1 MFESRAE
8 KIRKKREELGVERTG
23 LPSSDA
29 AIASESAE
37 TAEAAEAT
45 ETTEATAVKYAA
57 VNKAGNLSGYSG
69 SADPAELAAYVNAL
83 SHTNCFR
90 ADFFPRR
97 DTPKNINTPNEFPK
111 SAEDEKAAAARIKR
125 YRELLAEKVA
135 GNVASEY
142 EKLEFLLLPY
152 FKEPPEAFA
161 KKLLRAFGSL
171 RAVLFASPEEL
182 RQIAGMPSL
191 AALTI
196 PQYAAMLYGANSA
209 APGYKGKIDS
219 PEKAAKLLA
228 KWLGYGKK
236 ERFYVLH
243 LDKNNRLITAK
254 QVAEGNFS
262 KVTISTA
269 YLVAEAIAV
278 GAHSVIMAHNHP
290 NNAPFPSEADIS
302 TTKSFSEAYYSVG
315 INLLDHIII
324 AGVAPNAFYSLAR
337 GERSLENYFDVVD
350 GYRFW

>member
-23 LPSSDA
+23 LPSFDA

-37 TAEAAEAT
+37 TAEA
-45 ETTEATAVKYAA
+45 TAAKYAA

-97 DTPKNINTPNEFPK
+97 DTPKSTKPLNKLSK
-111 SAEDEKAAAARIKR
+111 SAEDDKAAARIKR

-182 RQIAGMPSL
+182 RQIEGIPSL

-196 PQYAAMLYGANSA
+196 PQYAALLYGANSA

-219 PEKAAKLLA
+219 PEKAAKLLV

-243 LDKNNRLITAK
+243 LDKDNRLITAK

-290 NNAPFPSEADIS
+290 NNSPFPSEADIS

-324 AGVAPNAFYSLAR
+324 AGVAPDAFYSLAR

>member
-37 TAEAAEAT
+37 TAEA
-45 ETTEATAVKYAA
+45 TAAKYAA

-97 DTPKNINTPNEFPK
+97 DTPKSTKPLNELSK
-111 SAEDEKAAAARIKR
+111 SAEDDKAAARIKR

-182 RQIAGMPSL
+182 RQIEGMPSL

-196 PQYAAMLYGANSA
+196 PQYAALLYGANSA

-219 PEKAAKLLA
+219 PEKAAKLLV

-290 NNAPFPSEADIS
+290 NNSPFPSEADIS

-324 AGVAPNAFYSLAR
+324 AGVAPDAFYSLAR

>member
-37 TAEAAEAT
+37 TAEA
-45 ETTEATAVKYAA
+45 TAAKYAA

-97 DTPKNINTPNEFPK
+97 DTPKSTKPLNELSK
-111 SAEDEKAAAARIKR
+111 SAEDDKAAARIKR

-161 KKLLRAFGSL
+161 KKMLRAFGSL

-182 RQIAGMPSL
+182 RQIEGMPSL

-196 PQYAAMLYGANSA
+196 PQYAALLYGADSA

-219 PEKAAKLLA
+219 PEKAAKLLV

-290 NNAPFPSEADIS
+290 NNSPFPSEADVS

-324 AGVAPNAFYSLAR
+324 AGVAPDAFYSLAR

>member
-37 TAEAAEAT
+37 TAEA
-45 ETTEATAVKYAA
+45 TAAKYAA

-97 DTPKNINTPNEFPK
+97 DTPKSTKPLNELSK
-111 SAEDEKAAAARIKR
+111 SAEDDKAAARIKR

-161 KKLLRAFGSL
+161 KKMLRAFGSL

-182 RQIAGMPSL
+182 RQIEGMPSL

-196 PQYAAMLYGANSA
+196 PQYAALLYGANSA

-324 AGVAPNAFYSLAR
+324 AGVAPDAFYSLAR

>member
-23 LPSSDA
+23 LPSFDA

-37 TAEAAEAT
+37 TAEA
-45 ETTEATAVKYAA
+45 TAAKYAA

-97 DTPKNINTPNEFPK
+97 DTPKSTKPLNEFSK
-111 SAEDEKAAAARIKR
+111 SAEDDKAAARIKR

-182 RQIAGMPSL
+182 RQIEGMPSL

-196 PQYAAMLYGANSA
+196 PQYAALLYGANSA

-219 PEKAAKLLA
+219 PEKAAKLLV

-290 NNAPFPSEADIS
+290 NNSPFPSEADVS

-324 AGVAPNAFYSLAR
+324 AGVAPDAFYSLAR

>member
-23 LPSSDA
+23 LPSFDA
-29 AIASESAE
+29 AIAPESAE
-37 TAEAAEAT
+37 TAEA
-45 ETTEATAVKYAA
+45 TAAKYAA

-97 DTPKNINTPNEFPK
+97 DTPKSTKPLNELSK
-111 SAEDEKAAAARIKR
+111 SAEDDKAAARIKR

-161 KKLLRAFGSL
+161 KKMLRAFGSL

-182 RQIAGMPSL
+182 RQIEGMPSL

-196 PQYAAMLYGANSA
+196 PQYAALLYGVNSA

-219 PEKAAKLLA
+219 PEKAAKLLV

-290 NNAPFPSEADIS
+290 NNSPFPSEADVS

-324 AGVAPNAFYSLAR
+324 AGVAPDAFYSLAR

>member
-23 LPSSDA
+23 LPSFDA

-37 TAEAAEAT
+37 TAEA
-45 ETTEATAVKYAA
+45 TAAKYAA

-90 ADFFPRR
+90 ADVFPRR
-97 DTPKNINTPNEFPK
+97 DTPKSTKPLNELSK
-111 SAEDEKAAAARIKR
+111 SAKDDKAAAARIKR

-161 KKLLRAFGSL
+161 KKLLRFFGSL

-182 RQIAGMPSL
+182 RQIEGMPSL

-196 PQYAAMLYGANSA
+196 PQYAALLYGANSA

-219 PEKAAKLLA
+219 PEKAAKLLV

-243 LDKNNRLITAK
+243 LDKDNRLITAK

-290 NNAPFPSEADIS
+290 NNSPFPSEADIS

-324 AGVAPNAFYSLAR
+324 AGVAPDAFYSLAR

>member
-23 LPSSDA
+23 LPSFDA

-37 TAEAAEAT
+37 TAEA
-45 ETTEATAVKYAA
+45 TAAKYAA

-97 DTPKNINTPNEFPK
+97 DTPKSTKPLNELSK
-111 SAEDEKAAAARIKR
+111 SAEDDKAAARIKR

-171 RAVLFASPEEL
+171 RAVLFALPEEL
-182 RQIAGMPSL
+182 RQIEGMPSL

-196 PQYAAMLYGANSA
+196 PQYAALLYGANSA

-324 AGVAPNAFYSLAR
+324 AGVAPDAFYSLAR
-337 GERSLENYFDVVD
+337 GERSLENYFDVVE

>member
-8 KIRKKREELGVERTG
+8 KIRKKREELGVERSG

-37 TAEAAEAT
+37 TAEA
-45 ETTEATAVKYAA
+45 TAAKYAA

-97 DTPKNINTPNEFPK
+97 DTPKSTKPLNELSK
-111 SAEDEKAAAARIKR
+111 SAEDDKAAARIKR

-182 RQIAGMPSL
+182 RQIEGMPSL

-196 PQYAAMLYGANSA
+196 PQYAALLYGANSA

-219 PEKAAKLLA
+219 PEKAAKLLV

-290 NNAPFPSEADIS
+290 NNSPFPSEADVS

-324 AGVAPNAFYSLAR
+324 AGVAPDAFYSLAR

>member
-37 TAEAAEAT
+37 TAEA
-45 ETTEATAVKYAA
+45 TAAKYAA
-57 VNKAGNLSGYSG
+57 VNKAGNLSGHSG

-97 DTPKNINTPNEFPK
+97 DTPKITRPLNELSK
-111 SAEDEKAAAARIKR
+111 SAEDEKAAARIKR

-182 RQIAGMPSL
+182 RQIEGMPSL

-196 PQYAAMLYGANSA
+196 PQYAALLYGANSA

-219 PEKAAKLLA
+219 PEKAAKLLV

-290 NNAPFPSEADIS
+290 NNSPFPSEADVS

-324 AGVAPNAFYSLAR
+324 AGVAPDAFYSLAR

>member
-37 TAEAAEAT
+37 TAEA
-45 ETTEATAVKYAA
+45 TAAKYAA

-97 DTPKNINTPNEFPK
+97 DTPKSTKPLNELSK
-111 SAEDEKAAAARIKR
+111 SAEDDKAAARIKR

-182 RQIAGMPSL
+182 RQIEGMPSL

-196 PQYAAMLYGANSA
+196 PQYAALLYGADSA

-219 PEKAAKLLA
+219 PEKAAKLLV

-290 NNAPFPSEADIS
+290 NNSPFPSEADVS

-324 AGVAPNAFYSLAR
+324 AGVAPDAFYSLAR

>member
-23 LPSSDA
+23 LPSFDA

-37 TAEAAEAT
+37 TAEA
-45 ETTEATAVKYAA
+45 TAAKHAA

-97 DTPKNINTPNEFPK
+97 DTPKSTKPLNELSK
-111 SAEDEKAAAARIKR
+111 SAEDDKAAARIKR

-182 RQIAGMPSL
+182 RQIEGMPSL

-196 PQYAAMLYGANSA
+196 PQYAALLYGANSA

-243 LDKNNRLITAK
+243 LDKDNRLITAK

-290 NNAPFPSEADIS
+290 NNSPFPSEADIS

-324 AGVAPNAFYSLAR
+324 AGVAPDAFYSLAR

>member
-23 LPSSDA
+23 LPSFDA

-37 TAEAAEAT
+37 TAEA
-45 ETTEATAVKYAA
+45 TAAKYAA

-97 DTPKNINTPNEFPK
+97 DTPKSTKPLNELSK
-111 SAEDEKAAAARIKR
+111 SAEDDKAAARIKR

-161 KKLLRAFGSL
+161 KKMLRAFGSL

-182 RQIAGMPSL
+182 RQIEGMPSL

-196 PQYAAMLYGANSA
+196 PQYAALLYGANSA

-219 PEKAAKLLA
+219 PEKAAKLLV

-243 LDKNNRLITAK
+243 LDKTTA
-254 QVAEGNFS
+254 
-262 KVTISTA
+262 
-269 YLVAEAIAV
+269 
-278 GAHSVIMAHNHP
+278 
-290 NNAPFPSEADIS
+290 
-302 TTKSFSEAYYSVG
+302 
-315 INLLDHIII
+315 
-324 AGVAPNAFYSLAR
+324 
-337 GERSLENYFDVVD
+337 
-350 GYRFW
+350 

>member
-23 LPSSDA
+23 LPSFDA

-37 TAEAAEAT
+37 TA
-45 ETTEATAVKYAA
+45 EATAVKYAA

-97 DTPKNINTPNEFPK
+97 DTPKSTKPLNELSK
-111 SAEDEKAAAARIKR
+111 SAEDDKAAARIKR

-171 RAVLFASPEEL
+171 RAVLFASPEAL
-182 RQIAGMPSL
+182 RQIEGMPSL

-196 PQYAAMLYGANSA
+196 PQYAALLYGANSA

-219 PEKAAKLLA
+219 PEKAAKLLV

-290 NNAPFPSEADIS
+290 NNSPFPSEADIS

-324 AGVAPNAFYSLAR
+324 AGVAPDAFYSLAR